1 MQKDKNE
8 NKNVSEIIS
17 NSISGSLLIAAL
29 GYFVYGGLDG
39 AFGIVIFGS
48 ILGISLLISI
58 IPYGIGFIAQVCII
72 FFWLIPFLFEFTGLY
87 HTWLTWLEVI
97 ATLILGVIVN
107 LIMTI
112 GISER

>member
-1 MQKDKNE
+1 MNE
-8 NKNVSEIIS
+8 ENNKQTGELIS
-17 NSISGSLLIAAL
+17 KSVTGSLLMAAL

-58 IPYGIGFIAQVCII
+58 IPYGIGFIAQVCIV